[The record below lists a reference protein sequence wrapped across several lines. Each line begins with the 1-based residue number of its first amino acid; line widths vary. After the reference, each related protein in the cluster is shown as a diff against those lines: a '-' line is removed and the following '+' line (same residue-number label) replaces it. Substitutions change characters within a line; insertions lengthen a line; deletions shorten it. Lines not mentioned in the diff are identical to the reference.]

1 MRNLKMY
8 AMAVTLASAFAV
20 NANANTVNL
29 NYGNTDLVA
38 NPTGGSFLDLYKIV
52 LTGSSTIDYTVTVM
66 DESLLYPTSFTPTP
80 TFVTLSIF
88 NFQDGALGFN
98 YGLYDSNDSKI
109 LNPVNLM
116 AGNYTLKVSG
126 ITTGQFGGRYSLQ
139 ANITSAVPEPET
151 NLMMML
157 GLAAIGTLVYRKKN
171 AA

>member
-66 DESLLYPTSFTPTP
+66 DENLTYLTSPSAP
-80 TFVTLSIF
+80 PVTFSIF

-98 YGLYDSNDSKI
+98 YGLYDSTDSKI

-116 AGNYTLKVSG
+116 AGSYTLKVSG
-126 ITTGQFGGRYSLQ
+126 ITTGLYGGKYSLQ

-157 GLAAIGTLVYRKKN
+157 GLAAIGTLAYRKKN